1 MKHDDALL
9 HVRGEAH
16 YVRDIPVPW
25 GTLYAAPVPSSS
37 AHGTIR
43 TIDAARAASVP
54 GVRAVLTAA
63 DIPGQNQIGN
73 IIPDEPLLA
82 SGAVDYIGQPLALVV
97 ADSMDAARRARPFV
111 EVEVEPLAPVFD
123 PRLAF
128 ARGEIIG
135 PSRTFALGDV
145 DSAWPRCS
153 VVVSG
158 RADSGGQ
165 EHMYLETQ
173 SALAVPRDDG
183 GLKVFSAT
191 QSPTLVQRTI
201 ASVLGLAMHQV
212 EVEVPR
218 LGGAFGGKEDQ
229 ATSWAALAALAAFR
243 LGRPVKVVLDRKEDA
258 SWTGKRHPYSS
269 DYKIGLTQDG
279 RILAYEVR
287 FYQNA
292 GAAADLSPAILER
305 TLFHATGSYFIP
317 NVRAAAA
324 SCRTHLPPFTAFRG
338 FGAPQAM
345 FVIEAAI
352 AQAAAE
358 LGLPAADIQRRNL
371 LRRDD
376 ELPYGMRLESDGPVR
391 CWEELDRRHGLSS
404 LRARADAFNRGHAL
418 TKKGLAVMPVC
429 FGISFT
435 TTLLNQAAS
444 LVHVY
449 TDGSVGVS
457 TAAVEMGQ
465 GVNRKIR
472 RVAARTLG
480 IDLGRVRMESTNT
493 ARVANTSPT
502 AASSAADLNGEA
514 TRLAC
519 LQIVERLRQA
529 LAAERGTPAEDIVLE
544 DEDWEKLVVWAY
556 ARRVPLSAY
565 AHYATPGIHFDKTK
579 EKGRPFAYHAVGTA
593 VVEATI
599 DGLRGI
605 PRIDSVKVVHD
616 VGRSLDPAT
625 DLGQVEGA
633 LIQGLGWMTCE
644 ELVYSPLG
652 KILTDS
658 LSTYKVPDIRMT
670 PEVEVA
676 FLEGGPPPA
685 GILGSKTVG
694 EPPFM
699 YGIGAYFA
707 IVDALRAF
715 RPDLPLAFLQA
726 PWTAERTFRALRT

>member
-9 HVRGEAH
+9 HVRGAGH
-16 YVRDIPVPW
+16 FVRDIPVPR
-25 GTLYAAPVPSSS
+25 GTLHAAPVPSPA
-37 AHGTIR
+37 AHGKL
-43 TIDAARAASVP
+43 RAVETAKAEALP
-54 GVRAVLTAA
+54 GVRAVFTAA
-63 DIPGQNQIGN
+63 DIPGQNQVGN
-73 IIPDEPLLA
+73 IVPDEPLLA
-82 SGAVDYIGQPLALVV
+82 SGEVHYAGQPVALVV
-97 ADSMDAARRARPFV
+97 ADSLDAARRARPFV
-111 EVEVEPLAPVFD
+111 EVEVEPLPAVFD
-123 PRLAF
+123 PRQAF
-128 ARGEIIG
+128 ARGETIG
-135 PSRTFALGDV
+135 LFRTFALGDV
-145 DSAWPRCS
+145 EEAWPRCP

-201 ASVLGLAMHQV
+201 ARVLGLAMHQV
-212 EVEVPR
+212 EVDVPR

-243 LGRPVKVVLDRKEDA
+243 LGRPVKIVLDRREDA

-269 DYKIGLTQDG
+269 DYKIGLTGDG

-292 GAAADLSPAILER
+292 GACADLSPAILER

-317 NVRAAAA
+317 NVRASAA

-352 AQAAAE
+352 AHAAAA
-358 LGLPAADIQRRNL
+358 LGLPPADIQRRNL

-376 ELPYGMRLESDGPVR
+376 ELPYGMRLESDSPAR
-391 CWEELDRRHGLSS
+391 CWEELDRRHGLAS

-449 TDGSVGVS
+449 ADGSVGVS

-480 IDLGRVRMESTNT
+480 VEVDRVRMESTNT

-502 AASSAADLNGEA
+502 AASSAADLNGHA

-519 LQIVERLRQA
+519 GQILNRLKQAVVE
-529 LAAERGTPAEDIVLE
+529 ERGFPA
-544 DEDWEKLVVWAY
+544 DELGIENEEVTRAGRPIGLTWEKLVAWAY
-556 ARRVPLSAY
+556 ARRIPLSAY
-565 AHYATPGIHFDKTK
+565 AHYATPGLHFDKTK
-579 EKGRPFAYHAVGTA
+579 
-593 VVEATI
+593 
-599 DGLRGI
+599 
-605 PRIDSVKVVHD
+605 
-616 VGRSLDPAT
+616 
-625 DLGQVEGA
+625 
-633 LIQGLGWMTCE
+633 
-644 ELVYSPLG
+644 
-652 KILTDS
+652 
-658 LSTYKVPDIRMT
+658 
-670 PEVEVA
+670 
-676 FLEGGPPPA
+676 
-685 GILGSKTVG
+685 
-694 EPPFM
+694 
-699 YGIGAYFA
+699 
-707 IVDALRAF
+707 
-715 RPDLPLAFLQA
+715 
-726 PWTAERTFRALRT
+726 